1 MLDGGE
7 NYIIKKNEEIC
18 EEIIIPLEI
27 IDDIENSNEK
37 QVKEKD
43 INGKQVLEE
52 KKVLIRVTSEI
63 N

>member
-52 KKVLIRVTSEI
+52 KKELIQVTSEI